1 MTVDR
6 TTDTA
11 GAGSP
16 APAVSSVPFETGA
29 PEPHGPSAA
38 RPASEDRVA
47 PIGGDARPASA
58 DVVAPEARVE
68 LDRIRRRWAELPL
81 ERAEA
86 RMPVLR
92 RLLADLASRSLRP
105 IADVPPEAAS
115 AAAPAKG
122 GISHTV
128 VVPDLGPAVVVD
140 QLAVLVWDAY
150 AEGRGDGIPEALVA
164 VRRALA

>member
-16 APAVSSVPFETGA
+16 APAVSSVP
-29 PEPHGPSAA
+29 PEAD
-38 RPASEDRVA
+38 RP
-47 PIGGDARPASA
+47 GT

-81 ERAEA
+81 AQAEA

-92 RLLADLASRSLRP
+92 HLLAD
-105 IADVPPEAAS
+105 V
-115 AAAPAKG
+115 APGSVA
-122 GISHTV
+122 
-128 VVPDLGPAVVVD
+128 VPDLGPAVVAD

-150 AEGRGDGIPEALVA
+150 AGGRGDGIPTLLAGA
-164 VRRALA
+164 RRALG

>member
-16 APAVSSVPFETGA
+16 APAVSSLPPDPGT
-29 PEPHGPSAA
+29 PEIHGPGAA
-38 RPASEDRVA
+38 RPV
-47 PIGGDARPASA
+47 SA
-58 DVVAPEARVE
+58 DVVGSEARVE

-92 RLLADLASRSLRP
+92 HLLAGLASRSSRP
-105 IADVPPEAAS
+105 IADVPPEAAGP
-115 AAAPAKG
+115 AASAKG
-122 GISHTV
+122 GDSHTV
-128 VVPDLGPAVVVD
+128 AVTDLGPAVVVD
-140 QLAVLVWDAY
+140 QLVVLVWDAY